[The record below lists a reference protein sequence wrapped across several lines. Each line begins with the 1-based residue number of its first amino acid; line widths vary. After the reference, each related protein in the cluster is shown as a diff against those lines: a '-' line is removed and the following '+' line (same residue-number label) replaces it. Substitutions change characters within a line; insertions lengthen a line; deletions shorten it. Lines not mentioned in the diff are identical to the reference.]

1 MGNPALVVGAL
12 GNVGRAV
19 VASLQDAGV
28 PVRAADRDPTRV
40 HDLLPGVDAVALDLT
55 DPTTFG
61 PALDGAG
68 GVFLLRPPA
77 IARVGP
83 TLNAFLDAATQHR
96 VDHVVFS
103 SVAGADTNR
112 VVPHHRVE
120 VHLQVSGLPWTILR
134 PGFFAQNLGGAY
146 RSDIRDH
153 DRVVVPAGDARVAF
167 IDVRDLGDVAAQVFA
182 DPAPHVGR
190 AHHLTGP
197 EAVTFHEVATVLTE
211 ALGRP
216 VSYEPV
222 TITGYLAHLGRQGLP
237 DPQRIVQTILHVGLR
252 RGDADEVDPTLERLL
267 GRPPRD
273 LSTYVTDHADLWRT
287 TP

>member
-1 MGNPALVVGAL
+1 MVAPVLVVGAL

-40 HDLLPGVDAVALDLT
+40 QHRLPGVEAVALDLT
-55 DPTTFG
+55 DPTTFQ
-61 PALDGAG
+61 PALDGADG
-68 GVFLLRPPA
+68 LFLLRPPA

-83 TLNAFLDAATQHR
+83 TLNAFIDAAVRCR

-112 VVPHHRVE
+112 IIPHHRVE
-120 VHLQVSGLPWTILR
+120 GHLQASGLPWTLLR
-134 PGFFAQNLGGAY
+134 PGFFAQNLGAAY
-146 RSDIRDH
+146 RTDIRDH
-153 DRVVVPAGDARVAF
+153 DRVVVPAGDGRVAF
-167 IDVRDLGDVAAQVFA
+167 LDVRDLGDVAAQVFV
-182 DPAPHVGR
+182 DPARHVGR

-197 EAVTFHEVATVLTE
+197 SAVTYHAVAAILTR

-216 VSYEPV
+216 VRYEPV
-222 TITGYLAHLGRQGLP
+222 TATGYLAHLGRQRLP
-237 DPQRIVQTILHVGLR
+237 VPQRIVQTILHLGLR
-252 RGDADEVDPTLERLL
+252 RGDAEEVDPTLRQLL

-273 LSTYVTDHADLWRT
+273 LAAYVIDHAHLWRT